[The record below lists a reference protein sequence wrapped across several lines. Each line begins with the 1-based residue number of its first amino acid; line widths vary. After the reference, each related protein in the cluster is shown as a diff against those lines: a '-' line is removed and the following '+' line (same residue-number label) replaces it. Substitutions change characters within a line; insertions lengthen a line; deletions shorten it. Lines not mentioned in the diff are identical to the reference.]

1 MIFYV
6 SYRSTNNLS
15 CSARDLYTAF
25 LNTSTGSTKS
35 FMNTSTEKGL
45 PKRRACIPCNM
56 VMKISWPGLLLQFLL
71 ADNDI
76 RAWVTANSC
85 WHLTGFKPLNLYPST
100 VPFYHLFLLFLASHG
115 LYSAYFCILLS
126 GLPGSWPS
134 FCLFMYPFVWV
145 TRFMAYILPIYVSFW
160 LGWLGSWPTFCLF
173 MYPFLSGWPGSWLHG
188 MERNNGITA
197 KHDTLFLIAHPAR
210 LGLEWEN
217 SEKQFS
223 YCCDHFHDFLQ
234 R

>member
-1 MIFYV
+1 MNPFVWVNRVMAYMLPIYESFY
-6 SYRSTNNLS
+6 LG
-15 CSARDLYTAF
+15 D
-25 LNTSTGSTKS
+25 
-35 FMNTSTEKGL
+35 
-45 PKRRACIPCNM
+45 P
-56 VMKISWPGLLLQFLL
+56 
-71 ADNDI
+71 D
-76 RAWVTANSC
+76 
-85 WHLTGFKPLNLYPST
+85 
-100 VPFYHLFLLFLASHG
+100 HG
-115 LYSAYFCILLS
+115 LHSPYLWILLS
-126 GLPGSWPS
+126 GLPGSWPTFCLFNIYVS
-134 FCLFMYPFVWV
+134 FCLGDPVHGLYSQN
-145 TRFMAYILPIYVSFW
+145 ILPIYVSFW

>member
-1 MIFYV
+1 MAHILPIYE
-6 SYRSTNNLS
+6 
-15 CSARDLYTAF
+15 
-25 LNTSTGSTKS
+25 S
-35 FMNTSTEKGL
+35 FCLGE
-45 PKRRACIPCNM
+45 
-56 VMKISWPGLLLQFLL
+56 PG
-71 ADNDI
+71 
-76 RAWVTANSC
+76 
-85 WHLTGFKPLNLYPST
+85 
-100 VPFYHLFLLFLASHG
+100 HG
-115 LYSAYFCILLS
+115 LHAAHLWILLS
-126 GLPGSWPS
+126 RWPGSWPTFS
-134 FCLFMYPFVWV
+134 LFMNPFVWV
-145 TRFMAYILPIYVSFW
+145 TQVMAFILPIYVSFC
-160 LGWLGSWPTFCLF
+160 LGDPVHGLYSANLCILLSGWLGRWPTFCLF